1 MNDIELAKNILDN
14 EQRALVIVKDG
25 KVLFS
30 VDGKGIKPIYTA
42 FNELKD
48 ELKGSSVADKV
59 IGKAAAMIYEHAAI
73 KELSTKLISENAI
86 NVLGNTSIIY
96 EYEKSVPYIKNRDQ
110 SGMCPVETL
119 SLKVNNID
127 DLLIEISNFLA
138 NINKLWFVLYFCG
151 IWTII
156 Y

>member
-1 MNDIELAKNILDN
+1 MNDIELAKNLLDN

-86 NVLGNTSIIY
+86 NVLENTSIIY

-127 DLLIEISNFLA
+127 DLLVEISSFLA
-138 NINKLWFVLYFCG
+138 NINKL
-151 IWTII
+151 
-156 Y
+156 

>member
-1 MNDIELAKNILDN
+1 MNDIELAKNLLDN

-138 NINKLWFVLYFCG
+138 NINKL
-151 IWTII
+151 
-156 Y
+156 

>member
-1 MNDIELAKNILDN
+1 MNDIELAKNLLDN

-86 NVLGNTSIIY
+86 SVLGNTSIIY

-127 DLLIEISNFLA
+127 DLLVEISSFLA
-138 NINKLWFVLYFCG
+138 NIK
-151 IWTII
+151 
-156 Y
+156 

>member
-1 MNDIELAKNILDN
+1 MNDIELAKNLLDN

-127 DLLIEISNFLA
+127 DLLVEISSFLA
-138 NINKLWFVLYFCG
+138 NINKL
-151 IWTII
+151 
-156 Y
+156 

>member
-127 DLLIEISNFLA
+127 DLLVEISSFLA
-138 NINKLWFVLYFCG
+138 NINKL
-151 IWTII
+151 
-156 Y
+156 